1 MFDVNMA
8 QMKMHRAGLDRMY
21 DYKTAAMHEHMTF
34 GHKPKVETERLDGER
49 IKFQNRILGD
59 LRALM
64 ATISAIEADEEA
76 VGAEDGAE
84 AEHGNEEQTVNN
96 TTAKAHQAT
105 VEDFG
110 ESAEEPAVAMKGVS
124 FEKDWW

>member
-1 MFDVNMA
+1 MFDVNMP

-34 GHKPKVETERLDGER
+34 GHEPKAETERLDGER
-49 IKFQNRILGD
+49 IKFQNRIFGD

-110 ESAEEPAVAMKGVS
+110 MSAEEPAVAMKGVS